1 MLEIKT
7 NEIVDAAKILVVG
20 VGGGGNNAVNRMVE
34 EGIRGVELLGIN
46 TDKQALA
53 SCKSPRLLQIG
64 ADLTKG
70 LGAGAKP
77 EVGEK
82 AAEESR
88 EDISSAL
95 RGADMVIVTAGMGG
109 GTGTGA
115 APIVAQIAKEQ
126 GALTVAVVTR
136 PFEFEAKRRMDNA
149 KTGIEKLRQNVDTL
163 IVIPNDKILEI
174 VDRRTSVPDAL
185 KKADEVLQQ
194 AVRGITDLIT
204 IKQEINL
211 DFADLRTVMENK
223 GLAHVGVGMASGD
236 DKGLEAIKQAVNS
249 PLLET
254 SLAGATDILINI
266 KGDLAM
272 YEQKIMNDF
281 ILDITGDDVN
291 LIWGTD
297 YDSQAAP
304 DTISVTVIAT
314 GINEASQA
322 RGPVPARAGMP
333 AGRPAAG
340 YAGTQARP
348 QGAGFVNPTMQPA
361 QPGYAPQPG
370 MPVQGMQPQGMPVQP
385 GMPVQGM
392 PVQPGMPVQG
402 NVPGYGTPIQPAPTP
417 TATRPGFGGNPA
429 AAPQSRV
436 QSSQLNIP
444 DFLRRK

>member
-149 KTGIEKLRQNVDTL
+149 KAGIEKLRQNVDTL

-236 DKGLEAIKQAVNS
+236 DKGLEAIKQ
-249 PLLET
+249 EI
-254 SLAGATDILINI
+254 G
-266 KGDLAM
+266 
-272 YEQKIMNDF
+272 
-281 ILDITGDDVN
+281 
-291 LIWGTD
+291 
-297 YDSQAAP
+297 
-304 DTISVTVIAT
+304 
-314 GINEASQA
+314 
-322 RGPVPARAGMP
+322 RAH
-333 AGRPAAG
+333 
-340 YAGTQARP
+340 
-348 QGAGFVNPTMQPA
+348 V
-361 QPGYAPQPG
+361 
-370 MPVQGMQPQGMPVQP
+370 
-385 GMPVQGM
+385 
-392 PVQPGMPVQG
+392 
-402 NVPGYGTPIQPAPTP
+402 
-417 TATRPGFGGNPA
+417 
-429 AAPQSRV
+429 
-436 QSSQLNIP
+436 
-444 DFLRRK
+444 

>member
-1 MLEIKT
+1 MGRYEIDTEDTKVVS
-7 NEIVDAAKILVVG
+7 IKVVG
-20 VGGGGNNAVNRMVE
+20 VGGGGGNAVNRMVHCN
-34 EGIRGVELLGIN
+34 IQDVEFIAVN
-46 TDKQALA
+46 SDKPALSKSQASQKIL
-53 SCKSPRLLQIG
+53 IG
-64 ADLTKG
+64 EKATKG
-70 LGAGAKP
+70 RGAGAKP
-77 EVGEK
+77 EIGKK
-82 AAEESR
+82 AADESR
-88 EDISSAL
+88 EAITDAL
-95 RGADMVIVTAGMGG
+95 SGAEMVFITAGMGG

-149 KTGIEKLRQNVDTL
+149 KAGIEKLRQNVDTL

-322 RGPVPARAGMP
+322 PRPVP
-333 AGRPAAG
+333 GRSATMTGTRAAG
-340 YAGTQARP
+340 GFVGSQART
-348 QGAGFVNPTMQPA
+348 QGTSFGQPVYG
-361 QPGYAPQPG
+361 QSLTQPG
-370 MPVQGMQPQGMPVQP
+370 MQNMGQGVMQGQGMPMQ
-385 GMPVQGM
+385 
-392 PVQPGMPVQG
+392 GMPVQG
-402 NVPGYGTPIQPAPTP
+402 NVPGYGTPIQPQATPTP
-417 TATRPGFGGNPA
+417 TPTPTPGTQRPVFGSAGTS
-429 AAPQSRV
+429 APQSRV